1 MLRASI
7 IADCLKQQPQNYPL
21 PEINMP
27 LDRRFCVAP
36 MLDWTDRHCRYFF
49 RLISQHSMLY
59 TEMLTTGAILHGDSD
74 HHLQMDPFE
83 HPVALQLGGS
93 NPKDL
98 ALACKM
104 AAQYDY
110 AEINLNCGCPSDRV
124 QNGMFGAVMMK
135 DAQVTANCVSAMREA
150 VDLPITV
157 KHRIGVDEYDSY
169 QFLADFVGTV
179 AEAGCEVFLVHA
191 RKAWLKGLSPKQNRE
206 IPELNYDRVY
216 QLKKDFPHLEIIING
231 GVTTLEQSTEHLKL
245 LDGVMVGR
253 EAYTNPYLLASVD
266 QIIYGANTPIKSREK
281 VAEEFLKY
289 VDNEL
294 SKGTKLNAMTRH
306 ILGLFH
312 GMPGARQFRRHIS
325 ENAFKHSAS
334 IEVLTTALAKTS
346 GVNG

>member
-1 MLRASI
+1 MT
-7 IADCLKQQPQNYPL
+7 
-21 PEINMP
+21 
-27 LDRRFCVAP
+27 DRKFCVAP
-36 MLDWTDRHCRYFF
+36 MLDWTDRHCRYFL
-49 RLISQHSMLY
+49 RLISKNAVLY
-59 TEMLTTGAILHGDSD
+59 TEMITTGAILYGDTAY
-74 HHLQMDPFE
+74 HLQMDPFE

-93 NPKDL
+93 DPADL
-98 ALACKM
+98 AKACVLASK
-104 AAQYDY
+104 YDY

-135 DAQVTANCVSAMREA
+135 DAQITADCVAAMRDA

-157 KHRIGVDEYDSY
+157 KHRIGVDEHDSY
-169 QFLADFVGTV
+169 EFLRDFVGTV
-179 AEAGCEVFLVHA
+179 AQSGCEVFLVHA

-206 IPELNYDRVY
+206 VPELNYDRVY
-216 QLKKDFPHLEIIING
+216 QLKQDFPELDIIING
-231 GVTTLEQSTEHLKL
+231 GVTSIEQSLQHIQH

-266 QIIYGANTPIKSREK
+266 QDIYGSTAAVKSRQEI
-281 VAEEFLKY
+281 AEAFLIY

-325 ENAFKHSAS
+325 ENAFKPSAS
-334 IEVLTTALAKTS
+334 IEVLTTALEKTS
-346 GVNG
+346 GVTA

>member
-1 MLRASI
+1 
-7 IADCLKQQPQNYPL
+7 
-21 PEINMP
+21 
-27 LDRRFCVAP
+27 
-36 MLDWTDRHCRYFF
+36 MLDWTDRHCRYFL
-49 RLISQHSMLY
+49 RLLSQHTMLY
-59 TEMLTTGAILHGDSD
+59 TEMLTTGAIIHGDSD
-74 HHLQMDPFE
+74 YHLQMDAFE

-93 NPKDL
+93 SPADL
-98 ALACKM
+98 ATACKM

-135 DAQVTANCVSAMREA
+135 DAEITANCVSAMREA

-169 QFLADFVGTV
+169 EFLRDFVGRVT
-179 AEAGCEVFLVHA
+179 ESGCEVFLVHA

-216 QLKKDFPHLEIIING
+216 RLKKDFPQLEIIING
-231 GVTTLEQSTEHLKL
+231 GVTTLEQSKEHLQH

-253 EAYTNPYLLASVD
+253 EVYSNPYLLASVD
-266 QIIYGANTPIKSREK
+266 QDIYGASHGVKTRRQI
-281 VAEEFLKY
+281 AEEFLQY
-289 VDNEL
+289 ADNEL

-325 ENAFKHSAS
+325 ENAHKPSAT
-334 IEVLTTALAKTS
+334 IEVLSTALSKTT
-346 GVNG
+346 GE